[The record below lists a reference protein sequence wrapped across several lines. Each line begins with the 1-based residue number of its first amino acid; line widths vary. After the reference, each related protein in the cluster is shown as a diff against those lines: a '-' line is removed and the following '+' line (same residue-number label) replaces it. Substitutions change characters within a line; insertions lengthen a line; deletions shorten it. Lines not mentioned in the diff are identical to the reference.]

1 MEVEGK
7 FAVEQTGAEWVK
19 PAATPSTYQL
29 RKRTERT
36 AKKNN
41 SKGFTLGKKKKANIK
56 FQIMSSF

>member
-19 PAATPSTYQL
+19 PAATPSTYKL

-41 SKGFTLGKKKKANIK
+41 SRGFTLEKKK
-56 FQIMSSF
+56 S